1 MDGWMDGWMDGGVM
15 SDYEVEV
22 AYMMDGWMGQEE
34 IVQMLLKHGAP
45 AKENKFGLTLR
56 MVATQKGNFK
66 VAALLLKPAH
76 GELGVKASVGGVVDY
91 SY

>member
-1 MDGWMDGWMDGGVM
+1 
-15 SDYEVEV
+15 
-22 AYMMDGWMGQEE
+22 MGEEE
-34 IVQMLLKHGAP
+34 IVQMLLKHGAL

-56 MVATQKGNFK
+56 MIATQKGNFE
-66 VAALLLKPAH
+66 VAGMLLQPAH